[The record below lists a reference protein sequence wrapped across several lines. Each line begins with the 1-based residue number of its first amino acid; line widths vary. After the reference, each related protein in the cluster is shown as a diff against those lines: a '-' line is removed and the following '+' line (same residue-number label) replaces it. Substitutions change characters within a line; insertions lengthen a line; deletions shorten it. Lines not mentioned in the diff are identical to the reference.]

1 MDWWLAL
8 LLGFGGLVVMLLLGL
23 PVAFSFLCLNV
34 IGVFLFWGGTTGLN
48 QLIYSIESSVTTFAL
63 LPVPMFIL
71 MGEVMFQ
78 SGIGFQMMD
87 ALDKWIGRLPGRL
100 GLLAVGGGTL
110 FATLTGVAV
119 GSVAMLGSVL
129 APEMEKRGYK
139 KSMSL
144 GPILASGGLAI
155 LIPPSALAVVLATL
169 GEFSI
174 GKLLIAIIIPG
185 LTLAVLYAVYIIGR
199 CSLQPSIAPPYDI
212 ESIPIMEKI
221 VSTLRHILPL
231 LSILFLVI
239 SLIFFGI
246 ASPTE
251 AAAGGALGCFLL
263 SAAFKKL
270 TLPVLKKTLASALA
284 ITVMVLMILTGSSA
298 FSQIFAYTGASQALT
313 RLAMSLSVSP
323 IIILIIMQVM
333 LLIMGMLIDQI
344 SMMMITIPIF
354 MPIVLAMGWD
364 VVWWGAIVCLN
375 IEMAAISPPFGVA
388 LFVMK
393 GVAPKGTTMGDIYR
407 SVIPFLFLNLIVM
420 GVMMAW
426 PQLTLWLPGLMR

>member
-1 MDWWLAL
+1 
-8 LLGFGGLVVMLLLGL
+8 MLLLGL

-298 FSQIFAYTGASQALT
+298 FSQIFTYTGASQALT